1 VTTSGELRGAYDTAY
16 YEHDCGGHAEYAL
29 FGGRK
34 LEDARLGAVHA
45 LAAAP
50 PGARVLDIG
59 CGRGELA
66 YAFAAGGAQVTAL
79 DYSEDA
85 LALARATAGA
95 LPVRFVC
102 TDAASF
108 DDAGGFDV
116 AVASD
121 VIEHLAPPELDA
133 LYARLAALLAPA
145 GTLVIHTWPNAWM
158 YRYGYPRRRRAAAL
172 RGEDW
177 PADPRT
183 PYERAMHVNEQ
194 RPNALRRQLRRC
206 FPHAEVWLG
215 TAADPRGSL
224 ARPLAVAELRD
235 ASDVFAVASH
245 RPLDRAALLA
255 RITTPAL
262 TGAGERAAL
271 HDLEAPPRVAPG
283 APFAL
288 SVSLRNDGAEM
299 LSSFFPHPVRFADV
313 WLDDG
318 GRLVSDAGRSPIAP
332 PSQPGSIARYLVRA
346 TAPTLPGR
354 YTLRVALVQELVG
367 WFGAAAEALVEVV

>member
-1 VTTSGELRGAYDTAY
+1 MTTSGALRGAYDTAY
-16 YEHDCGGHAEYAL
+16 YVHDCGGHAEYAL

-34 LEDARLGAVHA
+34 LEDARLAAVHA

-50 PGARVLDIG
+50 PGARVLDVG

-66 YAFAAGGAQVTAL
+66 YAFAASGARVTAL

-85 LALARATAGA
+85 LALARATVGE

-102 TDAASF
+102 TDATSF
-108 DDAGGFDV
+108 EDPGGYDV

-121 VIEHLAPPELDA
+121 VVEHLAPAELDA
-133 LYARLAALLAPA
+133 LYARLAALLGPA
-145 GTLVIHTWPNAWM
+145 GTLVIHTWPSAWM

-183 PYERAMHVNEQ
+183 PSERAMHVNEQ
-194 RPNALRRQLRRC
+194 RPNVLRRQLRRF

-224 ARPLAVAELRD
+224 AHPFAIAALRD
-235 ASDVFAVASH
+235 ATDVFAVASH
-245 RPLDRAALLA
+245 RPVDRAALLA
-255 RITTPAL
+255 RITTPVL
-262 TGAGERAAL
+262 SGAAGRASL
-271 HDLEAPPRVAPG
+271 HDIEAPPRVAAG
-283 APFAL
+283 APFA
-288 SVSLRNDGAEM
+288 VRVTLRNDGAET

-313 WLDDG
+313 WLRENG
-318 GRLVSDAGRSPIAP
+318 ERVSDRGRSLIAP
-332 PSQPGSIARYLVRA
+332 PSQPGSSARYAVRA
-346 TAPTLPGR
+346 TAPALPGR
-354 YTLRVALVQELVG
+354 YTLRVRLVQELVR
-367 WFGAAAEALVEVV
+367 WFGGGAEAFVEVV